1 MEKEEIKKVEKNLE
15 KIPCIELA
23 YLFGSAIIGR
33 MGKLSDIDIGIYLD
47 EGLSKEEMGEMRL
60 KLISEFVSLLRKERV
75 DIIIMNNAPISLNY
89 EIIKCNR
96 PIFVR
101 NEGKRIDV
109 EQRIL
114 SEYLDRRYHEKIA
127 EDIFLRKVKEK
138 GIGYR

>member
-1 MEKEEIKKVEKNLE
+1 MEKEEIKKVEKNLK

-23 YLFGSAIIGR
+23 YLFGSAISGR
-33 MGKLSDIDIGIYLD
+33 TGKLSDIDIGIYLD
-47 EGLSKEEMGEMRL
+47 GGLSKEEMIEMRL

-75 DIIIMNNAPISLNY
+75 DVIIMNNAPISLNY

-127 EDIFLRKVKEK
+127 EDIFLRRVKEK